1 MIEWVSMMSTC
12 FLYVSL
18 LLGGFIISITLVIIT
33 LIVLRKLVNELS
45 VHIRLGRMFREYL
58 TNRTKYLYWKS
69 LQADSNSGNEGDIL

>member
-18 LLGGFIISITLVIIT
+18 LLGGFIIAIALVAIA

-45 VHIRLGRMFREYL
+45 AQVRLGRMFREYL
-58 TNRTKYLYWKS
+58 TNRTKYLYWMS
-69 LQADSNSGNEGDIL
+69 LQADSNNGNEGDIS

>member
-18 LLGGFIISITLVIIT
+18 LLGGFIIGIALVAIA

-45 VHIRLGRMFREYL
+45 AQVRLGRMFREYL
-58 TNRTKYLYWKS
+58 TNRTKYLYWMS
-69 LQADSNSGNEGDIL
+69 LQEDDDG

>member
-18 LLGGFIISITLVIIT
+18 LLGGFIIAIALVVIA
-33 LIVLRKLVNELS
+33 LIVLHKLVNELS
-45 VHIRLGRMFREYL
+45 VHVRLGRMFREYL

-69 LQADSNSGNEGDIL
+69 LQADSNSRKEDDVL

>member
-18 LLGGFIISITLVIIT
+18 LLGGFIIGIALVAIA

-45 VHIRLGRMFREYL
+45 AQVRLGRMFREYL
-58 TNRTKYLYWKS
+58 TNRTKYLYWMS
-69 LQADSNSGNEGDIL
+69 LQEDDDGSLD

>member
-18 LLGGFIISITLVIIT
+18 LLGGFIIAIALVVIA

-45 VHIRLGRMFREYL
+45 THIRLGRMFREYL
-58 TNRTKYLYWKS
+58 ANRTKYLYWNS
-69 LQADSNSGNEGDIL
+69 LHRESEDE

>member
-18 LLGGFIISITLVIIT
+18 LLGGFIISIALVVIA

-45 VHIRLGRMFREYL
+45 AHVRLGRMFREYL
-58 TNRTKYLYWKS
+58 ANRTKYLYWNS
-69 LQADSNSGNEGDIL
+69 LQRENRDE

>member
-18 LLGGFIISITLVIIT
+18 LLGGFIIAIALVVIA

-45 VHIRLGRMFREYL
+45 THIRLGRMFREYL
-58 TNRTKYLYWKS
+58 ANRIKYLYWNS
-69 LQADSNSGNEGDIL
+69 LQREREDE

>member
-18 LLGGFIISITLVIIT
+18 LLGGFIIVIALVVIA
-33 LIVLRKLVNELS
+33 LIVLHKLVNKLS
-45 VHIRLGRMFREYL
+45 VHLRLGRMFREYL

-69 LQADSNSGNEGDIL
+69 LQDDSNNRNEGDIS

>member
-18 LLGGFIISITLVIIT
+18 LLGSFIIAIALIAIA

-45 VHIRLGRMFREYL
+45 AHVRLGRMFREYL
-58 TNRTKYLYWKS
+58 ANRTKYLYWNS
-69 LQADSNSGNEGDIL
+69 LQSENRDE

>member
-18 LLGGFIISITLVIIT
+18 LLGGFIISIVLVVIA

-45 VHIRLGRMFREYL
+45 AHVRLGRMFQEYL
-58 TNRTKYLYWKS
+58 INRTKYLYWKS
-69 LQADSNSGNEGDIL
+69 LQADSNSRNAEDMS